1 MKKQKTEMKKRMQM
15 QIEVKKENIEESD
28 EGKPSKKMNL
38 CTWSLEI
45 KIEALWDKNRSF
57 RRNNKRALKKQKT
70 KIKKHIQMQI
80 EVKKENIEE
89 SDEGKPSKKTN
100 LYPWNLEIKIKN
112 GGGSTATKA
121 QEHKKIEA
129 LTDKARKPTSLHG
142 VWKRTTSEKVWEH
155 NGEREQVRGMR
166 KSKCEKG
173 KKNKSV
179 TLKNVKKEER
189 EKHFLFMVTL

>member
-70 KIKKHIQMQI
+70 KIKKHIQMQRRLLI
-80 EVKKENIEE
+80 VRRNRLNFLRRLYQNRRKKACHITRILRRL
-89 SDEGKPSKKTN
+89 S
-100 LYPWNLEIKIKN
+100 
-112 GGGSTATKA
+112 
-121 QEHKKIEA
+121 
-129 LTDKARKPTSLHG
+129 R
-142 VWKRTTSEKVWEH
+142 
-155 NGEREQVRGMR
+155 
-166 KSKCEKG
+166 
-173 KKNKSV
+173 
-179 TLKNVKKEER
+179 
-189 EKHFLFMVTL
+189 